1 MPVRRLASEDIGW
14 IVEELRALPKQS
26 RKFADVPDDTG
37 YVYNYLETAFE
48 ANSLDGVVEQYTGGF
63 ILFSAFKPW
72 YADRLEVHELI
83 LWVPVRHRG
92 SFVAPRLITAFKGV
106 AKLYN
111 PHSIHAG
118 ATLDITD
125 RDRVLRLYEAAGFQR
140 DDDGVVLRL

>member
-1 MPVRRLASEDIGW
+1 MPVRRLASEDIRW
-14 IVEELRALPKQS
+14 IVEELRELPKQS
-26 RKFADVPDDTG
+26 KKFADVPDDPK
-37 YVYNYLETAFE
+37 YVGAFFGTMH
-48 ANSLDGVVEQYTGGF
+48 NHNQLDGVVEEYTGSF
-63 ILFSAFKPW
+63 LLFTPVYPW
-72 YADRLEVHELI
+72 YAARLEIHELI

-92 SFVAPRLITAFKGV
+92 SFVAPRLITAFKGI